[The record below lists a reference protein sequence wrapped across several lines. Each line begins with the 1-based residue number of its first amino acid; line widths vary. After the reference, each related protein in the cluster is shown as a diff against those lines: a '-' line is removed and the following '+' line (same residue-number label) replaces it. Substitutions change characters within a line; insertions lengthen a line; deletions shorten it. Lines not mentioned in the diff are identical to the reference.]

1 MTSPQ
6 ADSYQ
11 RIAKEA
17 RASLKIEKSEF
28 IGIAF
33 PIEAENEF
41 SGGLRRIEKEFH
53 SATHHCWAFRTGHG
67 KDQHSRSSDA
77 GEPSGTAGKPILTAI
92 ESHELSDTALVVV
105 RYYGGVKLGTGG
117 LARAYR
123 DAAREVL
130 GSAEIEQRILYDRLE
145 VRTSFATA
153 GVVYRLIEPPDVVLV
168 EESSADDRRFLLDV
182 RKSRSE
188 TLLSYLAEKRIEV
201 QRQPA
206 KAGDIG

>member
-1 MTSPQ
+1 MTGS
-6 ADSYQ
+6 DSYH
-11 RIAKEA
+11 RVATEA

-92 ESHELSDTALVVV
+92 ETRDLSDSALIVV

-130 GSAEIEQRILYDRLE
+130 SVAEIQQRILYDRLE
-145 VRTSFATA
+145 VRTTFANA
-153 GVVYRLIEPPDVVLV
+153 GVVYRLIHSPDIILV
-168 EESSADDRRFLLDV
+168 EETSAEDRCFLLDV
-182 RKSRSE
+182 RKSRSA
-188 TLLSYLAEKRIEV
+188 TLLSELAEKRIDA
-201 QRQPA
+201 QRQTQPA

>member
-1 MTSPQ
+1 MTSPRS
-6 ADSYQ
+6 DSYEK
-11 RIAKEA
+11 IAKQA

-28 IGIAF
+28 IAIAF
-33 PIEAENEF
+33 PIRAENEF
-41 SGGLRRIEKEFH
+41 ADELRRIEKEFH

-67 KDQHSRSSDA
+67 KELHSRSSDA

-92 ESHELSDTALVVV
+92 ETRELSDSAVIVV

-130 GSAEIEQRILYDRLE
+130 SVAGIEQRILYDRLE
-145 VRTSFATA
+145 IRTSFATA
-153 GVVYRLIEPPDVVLV
+153 GVVYRLIQPPDVILV
-168 EESSADDRRFLLDV
+168 EEISADDRRFILDV

-188 TLLSYLAEKRIEV
+188 KLLTDLSEKRIEV
-201 QRQPA
+201 RRRT
-206 KAGDIG
+206 